1 MRLDRFLSNNTEFS
15 RKQIRLM
22 LAQGMAKVA
31 GQTVTE
37 GRLDINEFTEVTFD
51 NKTLQSKTAHYL
63 MINKPC
69 GCLSA
74 TSDPKHPTIMERVNE
89 PFRRQLHIGGRLD
102 FNTSGLLLI
111 TNDGKWSRRLTQPEE
126 KIAKVYRVET
136 EDVIHPE
143 YIEAFRQGMYFQYEG
158 ITTQPAELKILD
170 DRLARLTLF
179 EGRYHQVKRMFG
191 RFNNRVTALHRESMG
206 SIILDPSL
214 AAGEYRALTPEEIS
228 FTAVPATIIPSTINS
243 SATIPLFC

>member
-22 LAQGMAKVA
+22 LAQGMAAVSGRIA
-31 GQTVTE
+31 TD
-37 GRLDINEFTEVTFD
+37 GRLDIDEFTEVAFN
-51 NKTLQSKTAHYL
+51 NKVLQSKAAHYL
-63 MINKPC
+63 MIHKPP

-74 TSDPKHPTIMERVNE
+74 TSDPKHPTIMDRVNE
-89 PFRRQLHIGGRLD
+89 PFRQELHIGGRLD

-111 TNDGKWSRRLTQPEE
+111 TNNGKWSRRLTQPEE

-136 EDVIHPE
+136 EDVIEPE
-143 YIEAFRQGMYFQYEG
+143 YINAFSQGMYFQYED
-158 ITTQPAELKILD
+158 ITTLPAELEILD
-170 DRLARLTLF
+170 DRIARLTLF

-206 SIILDPSL
+206 SIILDPFL
-214 AAGEYRALTPEEIS
+214 AEGEYRPLTSEEIG
-228 FTAVPATIIPSTINS
+228 FTAIPC
-243 SATIPLFC
+243 PRV